1 MIAYDEIMYI
11 MDIISNN
18 VTNTIA
24 TNATS
29 SMSINY
35 HDEKRRHEID
45 YILVAFLLV
54 IIVLFIITFICH
66 YYINRSKQKHNGT
79 LMI

>member
-35 HDEKRRHEID
+35 HDKKGRYKID
-45 YILVAFLLV
+45 YISLAFLLV

-66 YYINRSKQKHNGT
+66 YYINRSKQRHNGT
-79 LMI
+79 LII